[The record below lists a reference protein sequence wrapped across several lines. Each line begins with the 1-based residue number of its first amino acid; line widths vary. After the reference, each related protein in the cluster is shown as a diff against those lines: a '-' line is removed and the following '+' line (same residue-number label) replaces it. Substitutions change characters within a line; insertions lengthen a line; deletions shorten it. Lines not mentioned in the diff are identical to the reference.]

1 MIELDGA
8 IQPVDLTDFTEAPWI
23 HKKGDWYYLS
33 YVSGFP
39 EKTVYAMS
47 KSIHGPWEYK
57 GILKEIAGNS
67 NTNHQS
73 IVNYKGKWYFVYHNG
88 GIQTEGGSFHRS
100 VCIDYLDYNEDGT
113 LKRVRMT
120 SEGVDKVER

>member
-1 MIELDGA
+1 
-8 IQPVDLTDFTEAPWI
+8 
-23 HKKGDWYYLS
+23 
-33 YVSGFP
+33 
-39 EKTVYAMS
+39 MS

-57 GILKEIAGNS
+57 GILNEIAGNS